1 MERMPFLR
9 TFSLPAAVLGLALTS
24 STSAWATLGQD
35 EASIQSDQGNGTRRI
50 EAMGRHSMH
59 EIRMSSGTVVRE
71 FVSEGAV
78 FAVAWD
84 GPFMPNLHQLLGEY
98 SGPASD
104 AARVRRRGH
113 GPLRIHTP
121 ELVVENSGHMRRF
134 RGRAYVPARVPP
146 DVSLTA
152 IH

>member
-1 MERMPFLR
+1 MPSPPIRFL
-9 TFSLPAAVLGLALTS
+9 AAVILGLALTS

-50 EAMGRHSMH
+50 EAVGRHSMH

-71 FVSEGAV
+71 FVSGGAV

-84 GPFMPNLHQLLGEY
+84 GPFLPDLRHLLGAY
-98 SGPASD
+98 SARASD
-104 AARVRRRGH
+104 GARARRRGRGH
-113 GPLRIHTP
+113 GPLLIRTP

-134 RGRAYVPARVPP
+134 RGRAYLPARVPP